1 MAGIVHPP
9 GAAIAVLATTTSNVV
24 GEGWELPGHVCL
36 ISLLFIAMG
45 LIFNNIGGRTYP
57 KTWSLP
63 YWPAAP
69 SPSDIREHWNAKE
82 KESRSER
89 RRRKAGT
96 KSTAVE
102 EGRQGS
108 NETMT
113 SS

>member
-45 LIFNNIGGRTYP
+45 LIFNNIGGRKYP
-57 KTWSLP
+57 NTWGLP
-63 YWPAAP
+63 YLPAPP
-69 SPSDIREHWNAKE
+69 SPSQIKEHSNVKE
-82 KESRSER
+82 RESRSR
-89 RRRKAGT
+89 ARKAGT

-108 NETMT
+108 NETTT